1 MCVVCVLCV
10 CVFLTTHLF
19 NCMSRFVP
27 TSMVCYHGSMLEA
40 IWSLLLCRS
49 DWKIKTSHVWPVSG
63 HLLEKSCS
71 LAKLAEVS
79 AALVA
84 VSALAV
90 LSCEELD
97 SKITQCICQHDL
109 QVGAGKGSIGP
120 QLQAV
125 RSCHPVQSGITCHPA
140 RDLPNGFRLLPIL
153 SEEPVRWADVAHDG
167 GCQA

>member
-1 MCVVCVLCV
+1 VCVCFFDNTPFQLHV
-10 CVFLTTHLF
+10 KVRADQHGMLPWFHVGSYL
-19 NCMSRFVP
+19 VP
-27 TSMVCYHGSMLEA
+27 ASMPLRLENQN
-40 IWSLLLCRS
+40 ISC
-49 DWKIKTSHVWPVSG
+49 WPVSG

-109 QVGAGKGSIGP
+109 QVDAGKGSIGP